1 MCNKMS
7 KKHATGEANI
17 NIVQS
22 GTPLNVFAAAAA
34 LFELPSPF
42 ANGRSAAST
51 TASSQDEKAITS
63 FEVPPVA
70 AAAVPRDGSSAD
82 DVQTDVVSI
91 FVVPTKGV
99 IDEKISE
106 AVMIDTEHISVEAL
120 KKLKVQDP
128 FLYYSIPAAVRNA
141 AVRHRE
147 VDMSVLRN
155 SGTSQSTQNSSSD
168 TNRQAFLSLS
178 SSSPVQ
184 VDSEPSSMTTSKVKR
199 KSCISFECSPSLLFD
214 EDFFDMVDQMRCV
227 DVSDDVSEDESSP

>member
-1 MCNKMS
+1 MS
-7 KKHATGEANI
+7 KHATGEANI

-22 GTPLNVFAAAAA
+22 GTPLNNNDRHGNGTQEIIVFAAAAA

-106 AVMIDTEHISVEAL
+106 AVMIDTEHISGEAL

-147 VDMSVLRN
+147 VDMSVLWD
-155 SGTSQSTQNSSSD
+155 SGTGQSTQHSSSY
-168 TNRQAFLSLS
+168 TNRRQALSLFY
-178 SSSPVQ
+178 SSPVQ
-184 VDSEPSSMTTSKVKR
+184 VDSEPSSTTTTTKFKR
-199 KSCISFECSPSLLFD
+199 KSCISFECSP
-214 EDFFDMVDQMRCV
+214 
-227 DVSDDVSEDESSP
+227 

>member
-1 MCNKMS
+1 MS
-7 KKHATGEANI
+7 KHATGKANI

-22 GTPLNVFAAAAA
+22 GTPLNNNDRHGA

-42 ANGRSAAST
+42 ANGRSAVSA
-51 TASSQDEKAITS
+51 TASQDETAITS
-63 FEVPPVA
+63 FEVPPVVA

-91 FVVPTKGV
+91 FVVPTKGAV
-99 IDEKISE
+99 GEKISE
-106 AVMIDTEHISVEAL
+106 KTVMIDAEHISGENL

-147 VDMSVLRN
+147 VDMPVLRD
-155 SGTSQSTQNSSSD
+155 SGTGQSTQHSSSD
-168 TNRQAFLSLS
+168 TNRQALSLS

-184 VDSEPSSMTTSKVKR
+184 VDSEPSSSSTTTTTKFKR
-199 KSCISFECSPSLLFD
+199 KSCISFECSP
-214 EDFFDMVDQMRCV
+214 
-227 DVSDDVSEDESSP
+227 